1 VTSREE
7 RIGLNEAVF
16 REVNERIEQVA
27 DTFNLQEEQLDL
39 LCECGQAECVE
50 RITLTR
56 AEYEHVRSESHQ
68 FAIRPGHDEP
78 DVERVV
84 EHKKGYDI
92 VQKYKGAPE
101 RIAEET
107 DPRT

>member
-1 VTSREE
+1 MTTREE

-27 DTFNLQEEQLDL
+27 ETFNLQEEQLDL
-39 LCECGQAECVE
+39 LCECGRAECVE

-56 AEYEHVRSESHQ
+56 AEYEHVRAESHL

-84 EHKKGYDI
+84 ENKKGYDI

>member
-84 EHKKGYDI
+84 EKKKGYDI